1 MRGLRTAA
9 ALAAIVALVGCSS
22 ATHRSAPPATTA
34 PPAPP
39 GPAATTAPASAAAF
53 PAVTASPVR
62 TVATTAGTVGYRS
75 FGSGPPLV
83 LIMGYG
89 GSMDDWPPSF
99 IDALAARY
107 RVLTPDNP
115 AVGRSSPVPA
125 PVTVSAMAAQ
135 TSAFITALHL
145 GRPDV
150 LGWSM
155 GGMLAQALAVAHPEQ
170 VNHLILCATLP
181 GDGHAVLPSPAA
193 LSKLAD
199 PANPAAVLSLL
210 FLSDPAGQ
218 AASGAYVSGIA
229 SWPGY
234 YPAGTAADQAE
245 GGALVEWTTGAD
257 PAGPKVATIK
267 APTLVADGDEDP
279 LAPTGNPQR
288 LAAAIPGAQLALYPD
303 SAHAFMFQDQ
313 KQFVARA
320 LAFLAG

>member
-1 MRGLRTAA
+1 MRGLRTAI
-9 ALAAIVALVGCSS
+9 ALSAVVALVGCSS
-22 ATHRSAPPATTA
+22 ATHRSAPTATTA
-34 PPAPP
+34 ATTTTATSTTGPP
-39 GPAATTAPASAAAF
+39 GPNVA
-53 PAVTASPVR
+53 AVTATPVR
-62 TVATTAGTVGYRS
+62 TVVTTDGTVGYRS
-75 FGSGPPLV
+75 FGTGPPLV

-99 IDALAARY
+99 IAALAARY

-170 VNHLILCATLP
+170 VTHLILCATLP
-181 GDGHAVLPSPAA
+181 GDGHAVLPSAA
-193 LSKLAD
+193 AVAKL
-199 PANPAAVLSLL
+199 ANPADPQAVLSLL

-218 AASGAYVSGIA
+218 AASRDYVSGIL

-234 YPAGTAADQAE
+234 YPAGAAAVTAQ
-245 GGALVEWTTGAD
+245 GGALVEWTSGKD
-257 PAGPKVATIK
+257 PAGPQVGTIK
-267 APTLVADGDEDP
+267 APTLVADGAQDP
-279 LAPTGNPQR
+279 LAPTGNPQH
-288 LAAAIPGAQLALYPD
+288 LAAVIPGAQLALYPD
-303 SAHAFMFQDQ
+303 TAHAFMFQEQ
-313 KQFVARA
+313 KQFVAR
-320 LAFLAG
+320 LMAFTAG